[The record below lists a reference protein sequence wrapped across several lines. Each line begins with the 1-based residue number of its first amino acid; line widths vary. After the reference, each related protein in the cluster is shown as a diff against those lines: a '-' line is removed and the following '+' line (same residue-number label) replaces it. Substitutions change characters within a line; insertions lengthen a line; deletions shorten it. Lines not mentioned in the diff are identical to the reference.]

1 MGTNSEIYLIGLAI
15 LFFLVIVFLFVRK
28 ITNSNNLKVK
38 IEKIPDPL
46 ESLEKGKDLTEDKS
60 EDLYESD
67 ENQELV
73 CFYLISSDKS
83 MFDIDQIFAF
93 LGNYGAKIKNKY
105 FSLVDEN
112 GFEKFRVIN
121 ALNPGTFENDT
132 RTFAVVVV
140 SNLSSVSNP
149 LITVKQM
156 IEFSANFSEK
166 FYASLCDEERT
177 PITKQMIS
185 HIESRAQDIERLNQ
199 LNSSE
204 N

>member
-1 MGTNSEIYLIGLAI
+1 MGTNSEIYLIGLAV

-46 ESLEKGKDLTEDKS
+46 ESLEKDKDLTEDKS

-83 MFDIDQIFAF
+83 MFDVDQIFAF

-112 GFEKFRVIN
+112 GFEKFRVIFN
-121 ALNPGTFENDT
+121 NLKVVIAVSLNLTSQFET
-132 RTFAVVVV
+132 LLTKLPFKLV
-140 SNLSSVSNP
+140 
-149 LITVKQM
+149 
-156 IEFSANFSEK
+156 
-166 FYASLCDEERT
+166 ER
-177 PITKQMIS
+177 
-185 HIESRAQDIERLNQ
+185 A
-199 LNSSE
+199 
-204 N
+204 